1 MRQGYKD
8 RGEMDKARVLSNATK
23 KENIYV
29 TSAILITTRM
39 NHQNATLIFRGGTMW
54 LYEDVP
60 RIVSACPQT
69 LVEWELKDLRA

>member
-1 MRQGYKD
+1 LRQGYKD

-23 KENIYV
+23 KENIY
-29 TSAILITTRM
+29 AILITKRM
-39 NHQNATLIFRGGTMW
+39 NHQNATLIFRGGMMW